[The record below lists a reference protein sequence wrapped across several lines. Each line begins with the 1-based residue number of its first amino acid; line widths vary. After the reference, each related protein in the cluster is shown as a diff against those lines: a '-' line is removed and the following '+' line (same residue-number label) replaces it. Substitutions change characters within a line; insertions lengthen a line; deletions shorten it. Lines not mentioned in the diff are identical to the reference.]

1 MTTLDII
8 LIAAGILCLSFLV
21 FIAILAFRTSE
32 TKEKEEDTFRH
43 ADLKRKRSQT
53 GSLYACVN
61 WPDIQFLMGRSGFL
75 KNAVLIRTLAGED
88 VDSTYM
94 VPLFLFKKGEE
105 TGMLYK
111 GFSFPE
117 SQKHENNPDAG
128 VGYNGMV
135 FIPTKTTVYP
145 AEK

>member
-1 MTTLDII
+1 MNINTI
-8 LIAAGILCLSFLV
+8 LIIIGAVAFIFILLIGFFV
-21 FIAILAFRTSE
+21 IATAD
-32 TKEKEEDTFRH
+32 KEKDTKVDSIFHKELRRKAL
-43 ADLKRKRSQT
+43 ADT
-53 GSLYACVN
+53 LYACVN

-94 VPLFLFKKGEE
+94 VPLFLFNKGEE

-117 SQKHENNPDAG
+117 SQEHENEPDAG
-128 VGYNGMV
+128 IGYNGMV

-145 AEK
+145 AEN